1 MTAWNDRPSR
11 TFAETI
17 EFLFSKTTTNEK
29 GCIIPH
35 LVPHKKGYIHCYPE
49 GKQWKAHRL
58 VYHCL
63 VADIADGMV
72 VMHKC
77 DNPPCINPNH
87 LLLGTQAQNVA
98 DMVEK
103 GRCRGQFNLPA
114 RKVTIEMVNDW
125 KKLRAGGM
133 GVIDIG
139 LQYSLSS
146 ETVRKHLKGQL
157 VAIH

>member
-1 MTAWNDRPSR
+1 MVNNRASR

-17 EFLFSKTTTNEK
+17 EFLFSKTTTNAK

-63 VADIADGMV
+63 VADLADSMV

-98 DMVEK
+98 DMVAK
-103 GRCRGQFNLPA
+103 GRLNVTNNKP
-114 RKVTIEMVNDW
+114 RKVSIAMVEEWNR
-125 KKLRAGGM
+125 LRTSGM

-139 LQYSLSS
+139 LKYHVSS

-157 VAIH
+157 VAIK